1 MYNKYEGIIKECFP
15 YMKGSVLES
24 VFDAAKISERHVAA
38 CADFRKAIEKS
49 LEDEGFSKK
58 KRKAFMELYE
68 AAFAVGNS
76 VGAVMFAMATDDIK
90 TNHLFDL

>member
-15 YMKGSVLES
+15 YMKGGVLES
-24 VFDAAKISERHVAA
+24 VFDAAKISERHVTA
-38 CADFRKAIEKS
+38 CADFRKAIEES
-49 LEDEGFSKK
+49 LEHEGFSKK
-58 KRKAFMELYE
+58 KRKAFMELYD